1 MSKSVGFIGVGQM
14 ASAMMK
20 GFSSSGI
27 VLTENML
34 ATDVNKFCLSR
45 LTELNVRAAPNN
57 RSIADD
63 SDVLFLAVKPHII
76 PSVLREIAPNV
87 SKDKLIVSVAAG
99 VNIATMESILPPG
112 SKVSLF
118 IGYLIYLG
126 I

>member
-1 MSKSVGFIGVGQM
+1 M